1 MARIVEAVKNLCAF
15 SEYLRGVALHCNLI
29 PLIELESI
37 SPRINHQ
44 QQEVNY
50 QQGRSRSSRRMKG
63 NGKLMILVKVTGRF
77 SISLPTPRETVLY
90 ADIVFSSLVES

>member
-50 QQGRSRSSRRMKG
+50 QQGRSRRMKG